1 MRPHY
6 SQSSRLSASYKEVKN
21 PHGVQLVV
29 LSYVQKEATTP
40 NIVGPIMLGVDCT
53 RVVTRVG
60 SGMQTDAVTPV
71 NVGTCSASLEV

>member
-6 SQSSRLSASYKEVKN
+6 SQSSRLLASYKEVS

-40 NIVGPIMLGVDCT
+40 NIVGPIMLRVDCT

-71 NVGTCSASLEV
+71 NVGTCSASLEI